1 MTPMERGL
9 MTRLF
14 AHLRHNTVGYLALFV
29 ALGGTGYAA
38 ISIPRNSVGTRQLR
52 AGAVTGKNLA
62 NGSID
67 PSKFDKAMI
76 AGSIRAW
83 VAVGP
88 TGAVV
93 ASSEPVTEVQWSQGG
108 PAGYGGSLVFA
119 HSFGGTGRAG
129 TGCLAMGANLGPGGG
144 LTVQAGY
151 APGTATFDAVHVN
164 TYFAGGSPFTFGFW
178 VMVVCG
184 T

>member
-1 MTPMERGL
+1 

-29 ALGGTGYAA
+29 ALGGTSYAA
-38 ISIPRNSVGTRQLR
+38 ISIPAGSVGTRALR
-52 AGAVTGKNLA
+52 NGAVTGKKLA

-67 PSKFDKAMI
+67 PSKFDKAII

-88 TGAVV
+88 TGAVA
-93 ASSEPVTEVQWSQGG
+93 ASSEPVSEVQWSQGG
-108 PAGYGGSLVFA
+108 PAGYGGFLVFA
-119 HSFGGTGRAG
+119 HPFSSNRH

-144 LTVQAGY
+144 LTVEAGS
-151 APGTATFDAVHVN
+151 APGTATVDSVHVN